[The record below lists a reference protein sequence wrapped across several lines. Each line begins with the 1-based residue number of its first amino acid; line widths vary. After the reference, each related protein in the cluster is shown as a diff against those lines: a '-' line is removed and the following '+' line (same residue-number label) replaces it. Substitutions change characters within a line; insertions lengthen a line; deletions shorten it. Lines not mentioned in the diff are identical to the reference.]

1 MDKLV
6 PRAEAARRLRAR
18 SKRAYRVE
26 VAAGD
31 GGIVGQIV
39 VPADTDAREG

>member
-6 PRAEAARRLRAR
+6 PRAEAERRLRAR
-18 SKRAYRVE
+18 SEHAYRVE
-26 VAAGD
+26 VVAGD
-31 GGIVGQIV
+31 RGVDGQIA